1 MEPLVDTVLEC
12 IRSQL
17 DERFAGTEQV
27 FDMGNW
33 LQYFAFD
40 VMGSITFSKRYGF
53 LDQGRDVNGMLGTI
67 VDFMR
72 AAAPVSDLALL
83 YRSVAISLSTKTDD
97 TNLLLGQNTAKECGC

>member
-1 MEPLVDTVLEC
+1 MLEC
-12 IRSQL
+12 IHSQL
-17 DERFAGTEQV
+17 DERFAGTEQI

-53 LDQGRDVNGMLGTI
+53 LDQGRDVNGMLGTL

-83 YRSVAISLSTKTDD
+83 FRSIPISLSTKTDD
-97 TNLLLGQNTAKECGC
+97 TNLLLGQIITKECSC